1 MDELTDPSDDL
12 TVDVTVEAH
21 RTVVITVV
29 GEIDI
34 NTVEQIR
41 TAVTQAADLEAARI
55 VFDLAGVEFMDS
67 SGIAAL
73 IEARAA
79 ARTVLLR
86 KPSIP
91 VQRLLVATGLTETLP
106 VES

>member
-1 MDELTDPSDDL
+1 MDELNEPSADL
-12 TVDVTVEAH
+12 TVGVTVQAEH
-21 RTVVITVV
+21 TVVITVA

-41 TAVTQAADLEAARI
+41 TAVAAAVGLRATGI
-55 VFDLAGVEFMDS
+55 VFDLSGVEFMDS

-79 ARTVLLR
+79 AHTVVLR

-91 VQRLLVATGLTETLP
+91 VQRLLVATGLVETLP